1 MLLLL
6 IFYFKFAWLKAF
18 VMDKPFVYDKYVTG
32 KAFVGRKM
40 DCNIL
45 GNLLEA
51 GEHVVMYEPPKS
63 GKMSVIQQTLYNLRA
78 KGKQFMVIHVPL
90 FNVRTLEGFLVKYGT
105 SVIRPLYSTADEY
118 ASVVERFLSDTH
130 FVFDR
135 DRFSSFDEVV
145 SMNWKVEMNDVE
157 AMFRL
162 PFKVAQEKG
171 IQMFIIL
178 EEFQSIM
185 NDKDYELALK
195 RMEAVL
201 AEKDKSVSFLFTGSK
216 VNAMKSIF
224 AERKFFYRQVEHLPL
239 QRVDDMEIVEHIIR
253 GFMIGGKVV
262 ERDLVVGACELFR
275 GQMWYLNHFT
285 SICDNLTKGYIN
297 EGTLLQALKTLISIH
312 EPRFISIVDDLTDH
326 QLSLLRA
333 VLDGV
338 VRFSALDVIE
348 KYGLNSSANV
358 RRVKDALKKKEVLTF
373 NEKDEPVILDPLFEY
388 WVSKHYFE
396 IR

>member
-1 MLLLL
+1 
-6 IFYFKFAWLKAF
+6 
-18 VMDKPFVYDKYVTG
+18 MDKPFVYDNYVTG
-32 KAFVGRKM
+32 KCFVGRKT

-51 GEHVVMYEPPKS
+51 GENVVMYEPPKS
-63 GKMSVIQQTLYNLRA
+63 GKMSVIQQTLFNLRA
-78 KGKQFMVIHVPL
+78 RGKQFMVIHINML
-90 FNVRTLEGFLVKYGT
+90 SVRTVEDFLVKYGT
-105 SVIRPLYSTADEY
+105 SIIRPLYSTADEY
-118 ASVVERFLSDTH
+118 ARVVSEYLPQSH

-135 DRFSSFDEVV
+135 GRFASCEEVV
-145 SMNWKVEMNDVE
+145 SLNWEPDMADVE

-162 PFKVAQEKG
+162 PFRVSAEKG
-171 IQMFIIL
+171 IPLYIIL
-178 EEFQSIM
+178 EEFQNIM
-185 NDKDYELALK
+185 NDKEYERALK
-195 RMEAVL
+195 VMEKVL
-201 AEKDKSVSFLFTGSK
+201 AEKDRAVSFIFTGSM

-239 QRVDDMEIVEHIIR
+239 QKVDDSEITEHIIR

-262 ERDLVVGACELFR
+262 ERELVMGACELFR

-285 SICDNLTKGYIN
+285 SICDTLTKGYIN
-297 EGTLLQALKTLISIH
+297 EGILLQALKTLISIH
-312 EPRFISIVDDLTDH
+312 EPRFISIVNDLTDH

-338 VRFSALDVIE
+338 VRFSASEVID
-348 KYGLNSSANV
+348 KYKLNSSANV

-388 WVSKHYFE
+388 WVAKHYFN

>member
-1 MLLLL
+1 
-6 IFYFKFAWLKAF
+6 
-18 VMDKPFVYDKYVTG
+18 MDKPFVYDKYVTG
-32 KAFVGRKM
+32 KSFVGRKM

-63 GKMSVIQQTLYNLRA
+63 GKMSVIQQTLFNLRA
-78 KGKQFMVIHVPL
+78 KGNQFMVVHVNML
-90 FNVRTLEGFLVKYGT
+90 NVRTIEDFLVKYGT
-105 SVIRPLYSTADEY
+105 SVIRPMYSTAEEY
-118 ASVVERFLSDTH
+118 QRVVSDYLAGTH
-130 FVFDR
+130 FVFDY
-135 DRFSSFDEVV
+135 DRFSSFEEVV
-145 SMNWKVEMNDVE
+145 SLNWEPDAADVE

-162 PFKVAQEKG
+162 PYSVASEKN
-171 IQMFIIL
+171 IPVFIIL
-178 EEFQSIM
+178 EEFQNIM
-185 NDKDYELALK
+185 NDKDYEDVLK
-195 RMEAVL
+195 VMEKVL
-201 AEKDKSVSFLFTGSK
+201 AEKAKSVSFMFTGSML
-216 VNAMKSIF
+216 NAMKYIF
-224 AERKFFYRQVEHLPL
+224 AERKFFYRHVEHLPL
-239 QRVDDMEIVEHIIR
+239 QKVDDAEITEHIVR

-262 ERDLVVGACELFR
+262 ERELVVGACELFR

-297 EGTLLQALKTLISIH
+297 EGILLQALKTLISIH
-312 EPRFISIVDDLTDH
+312 EPRFISIVNDLTDH

-338 VRFSALDVIE
+338 VKFSASDVIE
-348 KYGLNSSANV
+348 KYKLNSSANV

-388 WVSKHYFE
+388 WVGKHYFN

>member
-1 MLLLL
+1 
-6 IFYFKFAWLKAF
+6 
-18 VMDKPFVYDKYVTG
+18 MDKPFVYDKYVTG
-32 KAFVGRKM
+32 RSFVGRKM

-63 GKMSVIQQTLYNLRA
+63 GKMSVIQQTLFNLRA
-78 KGKQFMVIHVPL
+78 KGKQFMVIHINML
-90 FNVRTLEGFLVKYGT
+90 NVRTIEDFLVKYGT
-105 SVIRPLYSTADEY
+105 SVIRPMYSTADEY
-118 ASVVERFLSDTH
+118 QRVVSDYLSGTH
-130 FVFDR
+130 FVFDY
-135 DRFSSFDEVV
+135 DRFSSFEEVV
-145 SMNWKVEMNDVE
+145 SMNWEPDMSDIE

-162 PFKVAQEKG
+162 PYSVAAEKN
-171 IQMFIIL
+171 IPVFIIL
-178 EEFQSIM
+178 EEFQNIM
-185 NDKDYELALK
+185 NDKDYEDVLK
-195 RMEAVL
+195 VMEKVL
-201 AEKDKSVSFLFTGSK
+201 AEKAKSVSFVFTGSM
-216 VNAMKSIF
+216 VNAMKYIF

-239 QRVDDMEIVEHIIR
+239 QKVDDAEITEHIVR

-262 ERDLVVGACELFR
+262 ERELVVGACELFR

-297 EGTLLQALKTLISIH
+297 EGILLQALKTLISIH
-312 EPRFISIVDDLTDH
+312 EPRFISIVNDLTDH

-338 VRFSALDVIE
+338 VKFSASDVIE
-348 KYGLNSSANV
+348 KYKLNSSANV

-388 WVSKHYFE
+388 WVGKHYFN